1 MLITLNH
8 AASSYGIPVILDD
21 SGAVM
26 DYAPGVRAIRE
37 RLGVTTAQL
46 GARIGVSARTVAGWE
61 QGRMPTTSALNAL
74 AKLVNSADGMLG

>member
-8 AASSYGIPVILDD
+8 AASSHGIPVILDD

-26 DYAPGVRAIRE
+26 DYAIGIRSIRE
-37 RLGVTTAQL
+37 KLGVNQAQL

-61 QGRMPTTSALNAL
+61 QGRMPETAALNAL